1 MYGLC
6 VIGKQILEQ
15 AVN

>member
-1 MYGLC
+1 MYGPC
-6 VIGKQILEQ
+6 IIGKQILEQ

>member
-15 AVN
+15 AIN